1 MVQGRQLGL
10 PTGFNHC
17 GGMALDHHR
26 RTHHAIASLHVFAA
40 NQGCLLPSAMQI
52 HACQRVWRHVS
63 LRRQR
68 VNSFWC
74 LLTRQYDFDRHRF
87 NHQGFVWH
95 DKRKA
100 AQIRGLKRRLHLRQ
114 APHGNHQR
122 RITAGIAQMHP
133 LVSLQFTALRYLRSQ
148 GRFGLQG
155 QMGQGGL

>member
-63 LRRQR
+63 LRRHR
-68 VNSFWC
+68 VNRFRC
-74 LLTRQYDFDRHRF
+74 LLARQYDFYRHRF

-100 AQIRGLKRRLHLRQ
+100 AQIRGLKRHLHLGH
-114 APHGNHQR
+114 APHSDHQR
-122 RITAGIAQMHP
+122 RITAGIAQMHTFKG
-133 LVSLQFTALRYLRSQ
+133 LQVSAIGDLGTQ
-148 GRFGLQG
+148 GRLGL
-155 QMGQGGL
+155 